1 MTLVILLSAVLLA
14 VTVSAVPPSGS
25 RDGRLRIID
34 VGENTLEALFY
45 NADTG
50 FRIRADSVSLTV
62 ISMSNDQVLLS
73 GTRPHGSSFL
83 TSVMGSSFLQY
94 NITLETGE
102 QRKVEFIVPE
112 SLVDQTK
119 NAFEAA
125 KVERMISQ
133 LNQDETEARTAR
145 ESAFQRLFK
154 QPEIALLESAAIALG
169 NAGIMGYEN
178 QGALNFYGVA
188 KALLTAQNRD
198 ETEENEPEGNMD
210 VEEDE
215 EDNEEDST
223 SGFKGLLGYTLC
235 WDSHYNTATTCR
247 EGNCPQG
254 PDCVGRCGPL
264 CKCWWFVCLNCCY
277 NQGCYDHDMCCGK
290 HGYVS
295 NECLMP
301 IPFSCSEYSC

>member
-1 MTLVILLSAVLLA
+1 MKTTLVFLSAIILT

-34 VGENTLEALFY
+34 VGENTLEAIFY

-50 FRIRADSVSLTV
+50 IRIRADSVSLTL

-94 NITLETGE
+94 NTTLETGE

-119 NAFEAA
+119 NALEAA
-125 KVERMISQ
+125 KEERMISQ
-133 LNQDETEARTAR
+133 LNQDEAEARTAR
-145 ESAFQRLFK
+145 ESAFQRLFE
-154 QPEIALLESAAIALG
+154 QPELALLESAARALG
-169 NAGIMGYEN
+169 DAGIMGYEH

-188 KALLTAQNRD
+188 KALLTAQRRD
-198 ETEENEPEGNMD
+198 ETEENEPERNTD
-210 VEEDE
+210 VEE
-215 EDNEEDST
+215 NHEDST
-223 SGFKGLLGYTLC
+223 SRFKRLFGYTLC
-235 WDSHYNTATTCR
+235 WDWVNIVTICR
-247 EGNCPQG
+247 DGNCPQG

-264 CKCWWFVCLNCCY
+264 CLCWWFVCLNCCY
-277 NQGCYDHDMCCGK
+277 NQGCYDHDMCCSERGFF
-290 HGYVS
+290 S
-295 NECLMP
+295 WECLIP
-301 IPFSCSEYSC
+301 LPFSCSRYRC

>member
-1 MTLVILLSAVLLA
+1 MKMTLVFLLSAVLLA

-34 VGENTLEALFY
+34 VGENTLEAIFY

-50 FRIRADSVSLTV
+50 IRIRADSVSLTV
-62 ISMSNDQVLLS
+62 ISISNDQVLLS

-94 NITLETGE
+94 NTTLETGE
-102 QRKVEFIVPE
+102 QRKVEIIIPE

-119 NAFEAA
+119 NALEAA
-125 KVERMISQ
+125 KEERMISQ
-133 LNQDETEARTAR
+133 LNQDETEARTMR
-145 ESAFQRLFK
+145 ESAFQRLFE
-154 QPEIALLESAAIALG
+154 QPEIALLESAARALG
-169 NAGIMGYEN
+169 DAGIMGYEN

-188 KALLTAQNRD
+188 KALLTAQNRERRD

-210 VEEDE
+210 FKE
-215 EDNEEDST
+215 NEEDS
-223 SGFKGLLGYTLC
+223 GFKGSLGYTLC
-235 WDSHYNTATTCR
+235 WDSYYNTATTCR
-247 EGNCPQG
+247 DGNCPQG
-254 PDCVGRCGPL
+254 PDCIGRCGPL

-277 NQGCYDHDMCCGK
+277 NQGCYDHDMCCGRY
-290 HGYVS
+290 GYDS
-295 NECLMP
+295 TECAIP